1 MADDIQKL
9 IGEIAT
15 RNHILVDRD
24 DPVFAVSTINRY
36 MLDEATERL
45 FERVRVLIKE
55 FEISARAV
63 ETHAGQMLAEEM
75 RTSTSALKAEIA
87 KDVNIANAR
96 CCEMIDR
103 IHRAHSESAIRRWVA
118 IGALAGLGACLVF
131 LACGFLLGNY
141 FPVFR

>member
-1 MADDIQKL
+1 MATDIQKL
-9 IGEIAT
+9 ISEIAT

-45 FERVRVLIKE
+45 FERVQVVIKA

-63 ETHAGQMLAEEM
+63 ETHAGQTLAEEM
-75 RTSTSALKAEIA
+75 RTLISSCKAEIA
-87 KDVNIANAR
+87 KDLNIANAR

-103 IHRAHSESAIRRWVA
+103 IHRAHSDTAMRRWGV
-118 IGALAGLGACLVF
+118 IGALGGLGAGLVF
-131 LACGFLLGNY
+131 MAVGYLLGNY

>member
-1 MADDIQKL
+1 MATDIQKL
-9 IGEIAT
+9 ISEIAT
-15 RNHILVDRD
+15 RNHILIDRD

-45 FERVRVLIKE
+45 FERVRVVIKA

-63 ETHAGQMLAEEM
+63 EIHAGQTLAEEM
-75 RTSTSALKAEIA
+75 RTLISALKAEIA
-87 KDVNIANAR
+87 KDLNIGNAR

-103 IHRAHSESAIRRWVA
+103 IHRAHSETGMRRWGA
-118 IGALAGLGACLVF
+118 IGVLGGLGAGLVF
-131 LACGFLLGNY
+131 MAGGYLLGKF

>member
-1 MADDIQKL
+1 MATEIQKL
-9 IGEIAT
+9 ISEIAT

-45 FERVRVLIKE
+45 FERVQVVIKA

-63 ETHAGQMLAEEM
+63 ETHAGQTMAEEM
-75 RTSTSALKAEIA
+75 RTLISACKAEIA
-87 KDVNIANAR
+87 KDLNIANAR

-103 IHRAHSESAIRRWVA
+103 IHRAHSKQAMVRGGVLSLFAS
-118 IGALAGLGACLVF
+118 L
-131 LACGFLLGNY
+131 
-141 FPVFR
+141 